1 MDSRFK
7 ESPFKHA
14 LFGKS
19 PFKHSLFGNSCDDFE
34 PFELPNSFFSD
45 SQDGEQQQEEEDD
58 EDEEDEGDEEEE
70 EKVLEL
76 FVLPRNW
83 KILGGKANPIIVDPN
98 GFKFPSITAVKTV
111 LSNGYKS
118 TPNHSYASYE
128 YKEQRETRELDGY
141 NVEWTRLTRLTR
153 KEDSKKRPR
162 DDESTLRASDSGR
175 SNENAVVRTQQQ
187 PPPAK
192 RPKPPPTQPEFDILW
207 PQLVAVGWTSSL
219 QKKQRYWFPP
229 NVTKKA
235 PFKNRK
241 DYFDSKK
248 QVLAKGPGLLA
259 SSSSSSSSSSSLPV
273 VNPPNMH
280 DDDDAKK
287 RSSGGDGGDGGDAPA
302 TLLYTET
309 ITIRTPSI
317 GITILEPD
325 EKNEYCTIGYF
336 YEHCSEGIR
345 RFHSGSSIIALS
357 GISTRFYSCAQ
368 VQTLASRV
376 VKPFTITLQSKIK
389 PCDGYTF

>member
-1 MDSRFK
+1 MNFTRFK
-7 ESPFKHA
+7 ESPFN
-14 LFGKS
+14 
-19 PFKHSLFGNSCDDFE
+19 HSGFD
-34 PFELPNSFFSD
+34 
-45 SQDGEQQQEEEDD
+45 EEEDD
-58 EDEEDEGDEEEE
+58 EEEDDDDEEDEEEE
-70 EKVLEL
+70 EKVLES

-128 YKEQRETRELDGY
+128 YEEQRETRELDGY
-141 NVEWTRLTRLTR
+141 NVEWTRFVLITTTR

-162 DDESTLRASDSGR
+162 DDESASESGSSGR
-175 SNENAVVRTQQQ
+175 SNENDAVLLMSQQQPPQHQ

-192 RPKPPPTQPEFDILW
+192 R
-207 PQLVAVGWTSSL
+207 
-219 QKKQRYWFPP
+219 QRP
-229 NVTKKA
+229 A
-235 PFKNRK
+235 P
-241 DYFDSKK
+241 S
-248 QVLAKGPGLLA
+248 
-259 SSSSSSSSSSSLPV
+259 
-273 VNPPNMH
+273 
-280 DDDDAKK
+280 
-287 RSSGGDGGDGGDAPA
+287 A
-302 TLLYTET
+302 TALLYMET

-336 YEHCSEGIR
+336 YEHCPEGIR

-357 GISTRFYSCAQ
+357 GISTRLYSCEQ
-368 VQTLASRV
+368 VQTLAGRLS
-376 VKPFTITLQSKIK
+376 KPYTITLQSSIR

>member
-1 MDSRFK
+1 MNFTRFK
-7 ESPFKHA
+7 ESPFN
-14 LFGKS
+14 
-19 PFKHSLFGNSCDDFE
+19 HSDFDE
-34 PFELPNSFFSD
+34 
-45 SQDGEQQQEEEDD
+45 EEEDD
-58 EDEEDEGDEEEE
+58 EDEEDEEDEEEE

-83 KILGGKANPIIVDPN
+83 KILGGKANPKIVDPN
-98 GFKFPSITAVKTV
+98 GFQFPSISAVKAV

-128 YKEQRETRELDGY
+128 YEEQRETRELDGY
-141 NVEWTRLTRLTR
+141 NVEWTRLTRI

-187 PPPAK
+187 PPPSK
-192 RPKPPPTQPEFDILW
+192 RPKPP
-207 PQLVAVGWTSSL
+207 
-219 QKKQRYWFPP
+219 
-229 NVTKKA
+229 
-235 PFKNRK
+235 
-241 DYFDSKK
+241 
-248 QVLAKGPGLLA
+248 
-259 SSSSSSSSSSSLPV
+259 
-273 VNPPNMH
+273 
-280 DDDDAKK
+280 
-287 RSSGGDGGDGGDAPA
+287 APA